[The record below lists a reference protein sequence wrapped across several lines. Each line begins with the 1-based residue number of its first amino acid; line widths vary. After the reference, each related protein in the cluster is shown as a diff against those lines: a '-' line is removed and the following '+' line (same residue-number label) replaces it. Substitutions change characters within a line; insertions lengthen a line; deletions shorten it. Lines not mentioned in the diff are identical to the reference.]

1 MSKYTLQEIQKND
14 SFDPTTL
21 CEKTPFTQAPFYGD
35 WQEHLGRT
43 VRRFLILRE
52 EKVVAYFQTVSY
64 PLPLKKTYVYIPYGP
79 ITKDTSDDFF
89 AFLKKNIK
97 HIAKEERAV
106 FARIDI
112 TPLVPN
118 KTLGTF
124 FTSAP
129 HYTYQSACFQ
139 PRTEWF
145 LNIEKSEEELL
156 ADMHKKNRYAVHCA
170 DRKGVVSEIVT
181 SDFGTYFDTFYTLLQ
196 ETAQRNHFHLHE
208 KSYYKHIFENPP
220 KDTYLSVAKFEDTI
234 LAIGLT
240 VVFGKT
246 ANYIFA
252 GSCDQ
257 ERDRMPSYAV
267 QWSAIRHAKSIGC
280 SFYNFGGITTEDERV
295 KDWSGL
301 TRFKKR
307 FGGEEVRHSDFFD
320 VVIQPF
326 WYILYNLR
334 KLCKK
339 VLS

>member
-1 MSKYTLQEIQKND
+1 MNTYTLHEIEKD
-14 SFDPTTL
+14 DPFDPATL
-21 CEKTPFTQAPFYGD
+21 CEKTPFTQASFYGD
-35 WQEHLGRT
+35 WQTHLGRK

-52 EKVVAYFQTVSY
+52 KKTVAYFQMVSY
-64 PLPLKKTYVYIPYGP
+64 PLLLKKTYVYIPYGP
-79 ITKDTSDDFF
+79 ITKDTSDEFF
-89 AFLKKNIK
+89 AFLKKK
-97 HIAKEERAV
+97 LKRLAKEENAV
-106 FARIDI
+106 FVRLDI

-145 LNIEKSEEELL
+145 LNIENSEEELL
-156 ADMHKKNRYAVHCA
+156 GDMHKKNRYAINA
-170 DRKGVVSEIVT
+170 AERKEVVGEIVT
-181 SDFGTYFDTFYTLLQ
+181 ENFMEYFDTFYSLLE
-196 ETAQRNHFHLHE
+196 ETASRNHFHLHE
-208 KSYYKHIFENPP
+208 KSYYQYIFEHPP
-220 KDTYLSVAKFEDTI
+220 KDTYLSIAKFEDTI

-267 QWSAIRHAKSIGC
+267 QWTAIRHAKNIGC
-280 SFYNFGGITTEDERV
+280 SFYNFGGITTEDEHV

-320 VVIQPF
+320 VVAQPV
-326 WYILYNLR
+326 WYLLYTLR

-339 VLS
+339 ALS